1 MKNVLPNEACWLL
14 FLVNPPAEC
23 VIWWQT
29 DYPGLYIGLDWI
41 GGWVCEDY
49 ERVNIFMTR

>member
-29 DYPGLYIGLDWI
+29 DYPGLYIGLDW
-41 GGWVCEDY
+41 GWVCEDY